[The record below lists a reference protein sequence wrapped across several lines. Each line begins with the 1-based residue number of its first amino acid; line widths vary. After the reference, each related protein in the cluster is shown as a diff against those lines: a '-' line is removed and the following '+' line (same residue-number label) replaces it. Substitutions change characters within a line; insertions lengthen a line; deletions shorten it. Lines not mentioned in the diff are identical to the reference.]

1 MNSQVFEKLFMHIE
15 VMFIAAPVGLA
26 IALILC
32 WILLGCPGI
41 RQIVSP
47 FFDEL
52 KQSAEKWKTGKATET
67 DAKFALTFAFSAMG
81 RLILIGLILHAVIAP
96 W

>member
-15 VMFIAAPVGLA
+15 AMFIAAPVGLA

-32 WILLGCPGI
+32 WVLLAWSGL
-41 RQIVSP
+41 RQTVSP

-52 KQSAEKWKTGKATET
+52 KQSAEKWKIGIATET
-67 DAKFALTFAFSAMG
+67 DAVFALAFAFSAMG
-81 RLILIGLILHAVIAP
+81 RLIFIGLVLHALIAP